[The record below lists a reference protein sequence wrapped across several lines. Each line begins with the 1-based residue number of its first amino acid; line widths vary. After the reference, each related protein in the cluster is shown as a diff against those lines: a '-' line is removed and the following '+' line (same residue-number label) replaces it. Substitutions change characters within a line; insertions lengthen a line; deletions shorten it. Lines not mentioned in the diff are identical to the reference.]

1 MAPLT
6 CGCDKGVTLCATA
19 ARLWRSYLATCEV
32 SEALQTAYVMG
43 IGDNDPL
50 QYDRRR
56 LAHEAV
62 RSCRVRY
69 ERHVDGY
76 DEPAPEPQSL
86 KAPLRIVGEVGP
98 ERIA

>member
-6 CGCDKGVTLCATA
+6 CGCDKGVTLCTTA
-19 ARLWRSYLATCEV
+19 EKFWRSYLAACEV
-32 SEALQTAYVMG
+32 SKALEDAYIMG
-43 IGDNDPL
+43 IGADDPV

-76 DEPAPEPQSL
+76 DEPAPEPQSRR
-86 KAPLRIVGEVGP
+86 ALRSVS
-98 ERIA
+98 